1 MAILV
6 QIIIRVN
13 MVKRRIHSRLSLHSR
28 VPNIS
33 VGEKICVNLIKVKEK
48 VSWKK
53 MKNLKN
59 AVSNKF

>member
-33 VGEKICVNLIKVKEK
+33 VGEKICANLIKVKEK
-48 VSWKK
+48 VS
-53 MKNLKN
+53 
-59 AVSNKF
+59 